1 MNNVRSILTVLD
13 AINENTV
20 PKPEREGWWADA
32 DSPANDFQGYNQTTY
47 RGKHPFVIVNRGGQV
62 TRIWIPTAKGKQ
74 EIKAEYPNSILYK
87 TGTEK
92 SPKPISAPIKKAASL
107 DSNSNLYKTIQKGID
122 QNKYKNT
129 LDDFIKSDEK
139 GLANN
144 PEAVGAIT
152 ELNQRLSTLGFS
164 ATTSSTKY
172 DIKTVNTVKALQQA
186 YNNMY
191 GDQRLKVDGD
201 LGPNTF
207 KALTD
212 VETLIKKFNSQTT
225 TTESFKSE
233 IARNIINEEVKQ
245 LTGRAASELTQTL
258 VALDKFYQSA
268 TTNGLTVGPEL
279 QQRLINARLSLATHT
294 IDVSKEITPYI
305 STISKGAVER
315 SKEQTRVVPG
325 GGEIKVEPE
334 VVEPEKKPEKKPEVV
349 EPKKKPEVVEPK
361 VVEPKVVEPEK
372 KPVEPEKKPVEP
384 EKKSEVLPFRGGDDI
399 KAMQSDMLVL
409 LSAWSGDQDLF
420 EAKVKEFI
428 ELYEESINKNGD
440 DRVRMQA
447 EGLMRRLIQILIGNS
462 RVPDTVQS
470 DNAGKILIRKDKINR
485 STTKLVRD
493 FRTSLGGPKPEPEP
507 KPETTE
513 ETNVFNTK
521 VANKWPVVITI
532 TDDNTIEMDMFD
544 GKHQFKNVEFFPPR
558 VFKGSDDRP
567 GKDGTQMY
575 GSNSSVQTQQ
585 QYLGSDWDE
594 FFETLAKVDK
604 LVKERTN

>member
-1 MNNVRSILTVLD
+1 MSNVRSILTVLD

-32 DSPANDFQGYNQTTY
+32 DSPSKDFQGYNQTTY

-74 EIKAEYPNSILYK
+74 EIKTKYPNSILYK

-92 SPKPISAPIKKAASL
+92 SPKPISVQKKPADVISTIKKSVEKSIA
-107 DSNSNLYKTIQKGID
+107 
-122 QNKYKNT
+122 QNKYRNT
-129 LDDFIKSDEK
+129 LSDFIKSNEK

-207 KALTD
+207 KALD
-212 VETLIKKFNSQTT
+212 YVEKLIKKFDSQTT

-245 LTGRAASELTQTL
+245 LTGSVAGELTQTL

-268 TTNGLTVGPEL
+268 TTNGLTISPEL

-334 VVEPEKKPEKKPEVV
+334 KKTEPVVKKT
-349 EPKKKPEVVEPK
+349 EPKVVEPK

-372 KPVEPEKKPVEP
+372 T
-384 EKKSEVLPFRGGDDI
+384 SEVLPFRGGDDI

-462 RVPDTVQS
+462 RVPDTVQN

-507 KPETTE
+507 ETNE
-513 ETNVFNTK
+513 ETNVFNAK
-521 VANKWPVVITI
+521 VDNKWPAVFTI
-532 TDDNTIEMDMFD
+532 TDDNTIEIDLYD
-544 GKHQFKNVEFFPPR
+544 GKYQYKNVEFLPPR
-558 VFKGSDDRP
+558 QFRGTDDRP
-567 GKDGTQMY
+567 GKDGEQTY
-575 GSNSSVQTQQ
+575 GSQDPDSKIYFKSQ
-585 QYLGSDWDE
+585 WDE

-604 LVKERTN
+604 LVKERKN